1 MRVRSGFTLVEILI
15 AMTLIS
21 LLASAA
27 LASYQSSRRSGRDTK
42 RRGDL
47 VALQQAFEQYYLS
60 NQTYA
65 TPCSTMATGYLQG
78 SFPAET
84 LVGWNAYAQNC
95 TATTYCVCARLEG
108 GGGGNASNSTC
119 TFGTGEYFCV
129 ANQQ

>member
-1 MRVRSGFTLVEILI
+1 MRKNRGFTIIEL
-15 AMTLIS
+15 
-21 LLASAA
+21 
-27 LASYQSSRRSGRDTK
+27 
-42 RRGDL
+42 L
-47 VALQQAFEQYYLS
+47 VALTIVAIITALAVASY
-60 NQTYA
+60 TYA

>member
-1 MRVRSGFTLVEILI
+1 MRKNRGFTIIELLV
-15 AMTLIS
+15 
-21 LLASAA
+21 A
-27 LASYQSSRRSGRDTK
+27 LTIVAIITALGVASYTSARRNSRNAK
-42 RRGDL
+42 RRGDM